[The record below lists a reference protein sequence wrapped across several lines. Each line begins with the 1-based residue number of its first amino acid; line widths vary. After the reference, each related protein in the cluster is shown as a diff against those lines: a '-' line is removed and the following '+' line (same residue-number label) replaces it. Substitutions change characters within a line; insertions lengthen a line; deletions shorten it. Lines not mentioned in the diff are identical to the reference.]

1 MDERIEYRG
10 HIIFWQKPL
19 GGAKWAAGF
28 TSGCPSLFP
37 AVEPIEAEA
46 IQGHSCA
53 DMVVNAMRY
62 IDGLLDRLR
71 SSAIA
76 FDPGLEPADSQG
88 PRRSAKNRTQ
98 GLAELGTS
106 AILAAIIGEVIAAQC
121 AVFSKADR
129 AAIATSSSHRRRGGD
144 LTRAEKWQSERL

>member
-62 IDGLLDRLR
+62 IDGLLDRSPELGDRLR
-71 SSAIA
+71 S
-76 FDPGLEPADSQG
+76 G
-88 PRRSAKNRTQ
+88 PRAG
-98 GLAELGTS
+98 GLLGP
-106 AILAAIIGEVIAAQC
+106 
-121 AVFSKADR
+121 
-129 AAIATSSSHRRRGGD
+129 SSVR
-144 LTRAEKWQSERL
+144 